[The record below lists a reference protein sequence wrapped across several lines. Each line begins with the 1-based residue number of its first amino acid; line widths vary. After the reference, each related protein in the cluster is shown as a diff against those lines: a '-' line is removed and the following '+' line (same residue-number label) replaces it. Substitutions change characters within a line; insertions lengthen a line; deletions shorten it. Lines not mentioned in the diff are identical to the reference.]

1 MQSSHGPEQS
11 KSPLEKIMHSAE
23 TALLVEQP
31 ENPVDRILQ
40 SIEAVLQTRKLFIG
54 LDRDGTLVPYS
65 DRPEEARVDAEL
77 YALLSNLS
85 KLPAVRVGIISAR
98 SIAQLR
104 GDFDSKK
111 LFLAGN
117 YGLEICSP
125 KGEFLIQPM
134 ALDAVPSLK
143 EMRDRL
149 ASLTSPRINAVLE
162 DHGYSLCLHWHT
174 VAVEERDLVHQKV
187 AELKEHFPLI
197 ETHALTTSYEF
208 KPRMLWSK
216 GSALRQIYMQEQAD
230 LANAYPIYAGDSE
243 ADEPAFDWVNDHGGI
258 SIKVGSGDFKTCS
271 KYQLADTVEL
281 RKLLT
286 RILSIRQHK
295 DDKA

>member
-1 MQSSHGPEQS
+1 
-11 KSPLEKIMHSAE
+11 MHSAE
-23 TALLVEQP
+23 TALVAEQP
-31 ENPVDRILQ
+31 ESPIDQILR
-40 SIEAVLQTRKLFIG
+40 SLEPVLQDRKMFIG
-54 LDRDGTLVPYS
+54 LDRDGTLVPYA
-65 DRPEEARVDAEL
+65 DRPEEARVDSDL
-77 YALLSNLS
+77 YALLSELS

-125 KGEFLIQPM
+125 KGEFLIQPG
-134 ALDAVPSLK
+134 ALEAVPSLK

-149 ASLTSPRINAVLE
+149 AVLTSPRINAVLE
-162 DHGYSLCLHWHT
+162 DHGYSLCMHWHT
-174 VAVEERDLVHQKV
+174 VPVEEREFVHSKV
-187 AELKEHFPLI
+187 LEIKDHFPLI
-197 ETHALTTSYEF
+197 ETLSMATSYEF
-208 KPRMLWSK
+208 KPKMPWTK

-258 SIKVGSGDFKTCS
+258 SIKVGSGVFKTCS
-271 KYQLADTVEL
+271 KFQLADTEDL
-281 RKLLT
+281 RKLLR
-286 RILSIRQHK
+286 RILNIRTA
-295 DDKA
+295 KAKHS